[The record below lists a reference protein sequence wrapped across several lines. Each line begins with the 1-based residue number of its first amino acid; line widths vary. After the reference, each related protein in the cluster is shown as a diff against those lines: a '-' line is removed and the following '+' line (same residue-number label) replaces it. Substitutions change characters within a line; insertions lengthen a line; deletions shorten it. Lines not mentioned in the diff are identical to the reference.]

1 MAPEKKKAT
10 IKKKPAVVSGPP
22 SVVHFTHLKPGV
34 KAPSFTGIDQNGEKI
49 SLKDYAGKKLIIYFY
64 PHDDTPTCTTQACNL
79 RDNYANL
86 LQDGFEVIG
95 ISTDPVKKH
104 KKFETKY
111 ELPYALI
118 ADEEHSIAQK
128 YGVWGEKKFMGR
140 IFDGIHRTTFL
151 IDEKGKI
158 KNIISK
164 PDTKNHAD
172 EILLAWHD

>member
-1 MAPEKKKAT
+1 MLSKKKNT
-10 IKKKPAVVSGPP
+10 IVKNTRTVVRGRS
-22 SVVHFTHLKPGV
+22 SVVPFTHLKPGV

-49 SLKDYAGKKLIIYFY
+49 SLKDHAGKKLIIYFY

-104 KKFETKY
+104 KKFEAKY

-118 ADEEHSIAQK
+118 ADEDHSIAQK

-172 EILLAWHD
+172 EILMAWHG